1 MGKSFHVEI
10 LNVKCDLYN
19 FHMILTQNQNWIFQ
33 DIFNTIKKFIRDI
46 LKIIWCYTN
55 VMEDTF

>member
-19 FHMILTQNQNWIFQ
+19 FYMILTQNQNWIFQ